1 MNRRD
6 YRILIPACAFLT
18 GYIVLSMQNPF
29 FWDNILQGS
38 KHALW
43 FYRNGLGSLMLPDVL
58 DCGHIPFTG
67 FYLAIIW
74 KIFGWSLYISH
85 LAMLPWV
92 LGIAIQLWILVKK
105 SLPENLQLAGFIL
118 VLADPTLF
126 SQLGMVSPDVILVF
140 CFLLGVNSILN
151 KNKLLLS
158 LALAGLVLSSLRGIM
173 LTAALFLFDFL
184 LYADSWSPKKIA
196 LRMIRL
202 LPAWIPAG
210 LLAGAYLGY
219 HFFSKGWIGYQS
231 GSPWADNYSR
241 VSVLEFGRNFLIL
254 GWRFADFGRIFLW
267 LTGIFLVIRY
277 FKLTIFLQDSFRTFT
292 LLWGS
297 LFLVLGPYMIL
308 HRGLVNHRYL
318 IPLFISFSILLLLL
332 LSHAKLSSAWKKGI
346 SVFLVLAL
354 LSGNLWRYPDGIAT
368 GWDSTMA
375 HWPWYKIR
383 KEVHEYIL
391 SKQIIPETV
400 GTDFPEL
407 VTFESAEP
415 GTGTACFSPI
425 DTLSNRYI
433 FWSNIMN
440 NFPETTKYHL
450 DNHWPKIEQWD
461 RFGVRAILY
470 QNPR

>member
-6 YRILIPACAFLT
+6 FRILIPVCAFLT
-18 GYIVLSMQNPF
+18 GYVLLSMQNPF

-43 FYRNGLGSLMLPDVL
+43 FYRNGFGSVLLPDAL

-67 FYLAIIW
+67 FYLALVW
-74 KIFGWSLYISH
+74 KVFGWSLYISH

-92 LGIAIQLWILVKK
+92 LGIAVQLWILVKRN
-105 SLPENLQLAGFIL
+105 LPENMQLPAIIL
-118 VLADPTLF
+118 ILADPTLF
-126 SQLGMVSPDVILVF
+126 SQLGMVSPDVILIF
-140 CFLLGVNSILN
+140 CFLLGVNAILN
-151 KNKLLLS
+151 KNKILLS
-158 LALAGLVLSSLRGIM
+158 LALTGLVLSSLRGMM
-173 LTAALFLFDFL
+173 LTAALFLFNL
-184 LYADSWSPKKIA
+184 LLFVDSWSPKKMA
-196 LRMIRL
+196 LRIIKL
-202 LPAWIPAG
+202 LPAWIPAA

-219 HFFSKGWIGYQS
+219 HYISTGWIGYQS

-267 LTGIFLVIRY
+267 IAGIILLIRY
-277 FKLTIFLQDSFRTFT
+277 FNLIILLQGSFRPFT

-297 LFLVLGPYMIL
+297 LFLVMGPYMIL

-318 IPLFISFSILLLLL
+318 IPLFIIFTLLLLML
-332 LSHAKLSSAWKKGI
+332 LAQTKLGSAWKRGI
-346 SVFLVLAL
+346 TVFLFLAL
-354 LSGNLWRYPDGIAT
+354 ISGNLWRYPEGIAT

-383 KEVHEYIL
+383 NEVHAYIH
-391 SKQIIPETV
+391 SKQIIAGTV

-407 VTFESAEP
+407 VTFESVVP
-415 GTGTACFSPI
+415 GTGTECFSPI
-425 DTLSNRYI
+425 DTSSNKYI

-440 NFPETTKYHL
+440 NFPDSAKYHL
-450 DNHWPKIEQWD
+450 DKNWIIMKQWD